1 MSDGF
6 QTLSDFIRWEEHQL
20 SRHEFINGI
29 VVERGGF
36 VAIQANVAA
45 NVLFALKT
53 QLKGARC
60 RAFGSGIR
68 IRTPETGNL
77 RYPAVSV
84 DCGDYYPDAKD
95 LEKPTVI
102 LDVVSASVAISDLE
116 QRRRDYGSLPSV
128 TGYVVIKYDVVSV
141 EVWGRSK
148 DGSLLSL
155 SSINDL
161 NSVIELPEIGSE
173 IPMTDVYDGVK

>member
-6 QTLSDFIRWEEHQL
+6 QTLSDFVRWEEHQPD
-20 SRHEFINGI
+20 RHEFINGT

-36 VAIQANVAA
+36 VANQANIAA
-45 NVLFALKT
+45 NVLYSLKT

-68 IRTPETGNL
+68 IQTPETGNL

-84 DCGDYYPDAKD
+84 DCGDYCPDAKD
-95 LEKPTVI
+95 PEKPTVI
-102 LDVVSASVAISDLE
+102 LDVVSASAAISDLE
-116 QRRRDYGSLPSV
+116 QRCRDYGSLPTVSR
-128 TGYVVIKYDVVSV
+128 YVVIRFDAVSV
-141 EVWGRSK
+141 EVWGRTG

-155 SSINDL
+155 GEIADL
-161 NSVIELPEIGSE
+161 NSVIELPEIGAD